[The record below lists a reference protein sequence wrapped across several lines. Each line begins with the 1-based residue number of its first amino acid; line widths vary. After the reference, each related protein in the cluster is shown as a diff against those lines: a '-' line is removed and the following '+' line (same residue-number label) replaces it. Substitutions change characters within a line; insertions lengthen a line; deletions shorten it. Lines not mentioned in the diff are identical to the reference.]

1 MGATRSWVS
10 KRRLVA
16 DPPGAIEPRRR
27 LAHGVLVVCLLVGP
41 AGAEDRRVADTQRQ
55 TRAMIRTVLDQ
66 LAAFRRGD
74 WPGAYAYAADG
85 IKARFTLDAFRETV
99 SQGYGPI
106 ARSARGTVRGVQVL
120 DPRHGIV
127 VVRVEG
133 QDGGLLDAL
142 YELVEERGAWRI
154 AGVLAKPVDGEVV
167 TRAPGNPGPAGP
179 TRSRAV

>member
-1 MGATRSWVS
+1 VS

-16 DPPGAIEPRRR
+16 DPPGAIERWRRP
-27 LAHGVLVVCLLVGP
+27 AHGLLVVCLLVGP

-55 TRAMIRTVLDQ
+55 TRAMIQTVLDQ

-85 IKARFTLDAFRETV
+85 IKARFTLDAFREMV

-142 YELVEERGAWRI
+142 YELVEEQGAWRI

-167 TRAPGNPGPAGP
+167 TRAPGNLGPAGP